1 MEDLVKKLEEQISF
15 LQNEISQMSDEL
27 YSQQKEVSI
36 LKKQISNVENT
47 TIEIYTILGQVMFT
61 KENTFN
67 QETIDVSSYKSG
79 TYFIKI
85 SKGAFT
91 TTKKFTVL

>member
-1 MEDLVKKLEEQISF
+1 
-15 LQNEISQMSDEL
+15 
-27 YSQQKEVSI
+27 
-36 LKKQISNVENT
+36 
-47 TIEIYTILGQVMFT
+47 MFT
-61 KENTFN
+61 KENGFN

-91 TTKKFTVL
+91 TTKKFTVI

>member
-1 MEDLVKKLEEQISF
+1 SGFSIQFNSDGVLGLEDNDFTSI
-15 LQNEISQMSDEL
+15 
-27 YSQQKEVSI
+27 EVFPNPVSSV
-36 LKKQISNVENT
+36 LHISNVENT

-85 SKGAFT
+85 SNGAFT
-91 TTKKFTVL
+91 TTKKFTVI